1 MRHAAKGLL
10 AAWAL
15 GTVALGSVGCQNKLH
30 DDNLKLHAENRE
42 LRDQNEGLMGSRG
55 QALGPAVAPPEQP
68 AAAAPIREGPTTQPA
83 GYTIA
88 PRPAAPP
95 PAAPTPAPRNDLAET
110 GQDVTTD
117 PIAGT
122 TTVHLVGDALFD
134 PGRATLKETAK
145 AGLDKIA
152 AAIKR
157 QYPGKSVKVQGHTD
171 ADPIVHSKWSS
182 NMELSKARAEAVR
195 KYLVE
200 KGLDGGSIIS
210 EGFGESK
217 PKDAREKSRNRR
229 VEIVVVT
236 R

>member
-15 GTVALGSVGCQNKLH
+15 GMVALGSTGCQSKVADQRDELYNENK
-30 DDNLKLHAENRE
+30 E
-42 LRDQNEGLMGSRG
+42 LRAQLDARG
-55 QALGPAVAPPEQP
+55 TPSASLGPAIAPPEQP
-68 AAAAPIREGPTTQPA
+68 AAAAPFREPPTTQPA
-83 GYTIA
+83 GFSIA

-95 PAAPTPAPRNDLAET
+95 PPAAPTPTPRNDLAET

-152 AAIKR
+152 TAIKK

-171 ADPIVHSKWSS
+171 ADPIVHSRWSS
-182 NMELSKARAEAVR
+182 NMELSKARADAVR

-200 KGLDGGSIIS
+200 KGIDGGNVIS
-210 EGFGESK
+210 EGFGETK
-217 PKDAREKSRNRR
+217 PKDLREKSRNRR

>member
-1 MRHAAKGLL
+1 M
-10 AAWAL
+10 
-15 GTVALGSVGCQNKLH
+15 VALSSVGCQSKVADQRDDLYHENK
-30 DDNLKLHAENRE
+30 E
-42 LRDQNEGLMGSRG
+42 LRAQLEARNTPGNN
-55 QALGPAVAPPEQP
+55 LGPAIAPPEQR
-68 AAAAPIREGPTTQPA
+68 APVVAVREGPTTQPA
-83 GYTIA
+83 RYTITPPA
-88 PRPAAPP
+88 PTAP
-95 PAAPTPAPRNDLAET
+95 PAAPMPAPRNDLAET

-117 PIAGT
+117 PVAGT

-152 AAIKR
+152 AAIKK
-157 QYPGKSVKVQGHTD
+157 QFPGKSVKVQGHTD
-171 ADPIVHSKWSS
+171 ADPIVHSKWAS

-210 EGFGESK
+210 EGFGETK
-217 PKDAREKSRNRR
+217 PKDAREKSKNRR

>member
-1 MRHAAKGLL
+1 M
-10 AAWAL
+10 
-15 GTVALGSVGCQNKLH
+15 VALGSTGCQSKVANERDALYDENK
-30 DDNLKLHAENRE
+30 E
-42 LRDQNEGLMGSRG
+42 LRAQLDARG
-55 QALGPAVAPPEQP
+55 TPSANLGPAIAPPEQP
-68 AAAAPIREGPTTQPA
+68 AHVTAVREPPTTQPA
-83 GYTIA
+83 GFTIA

-95 PAAPTPAPRNDLAET
+95 PAAPMPAPRNDLAET

-134 PGRATLKETAK
+134 PGRATLKESAK
-145 AGLDKIA
+145 ASLDKVA
-152 AAIKR
+152 GAIKK
-157 QYPGKSVKVQGHTD
+157 QFPGKSVKVQGHTD

-200 KGLDGGSIIS
+200 KGLDGGHIVS

-217 PKDAREKSRNRR
+217 PKDAKEKSKNRR

>member
-15 GTVALGSVGCQNKLH
+15 GMVALGSTGCQSKVADERDELYNENK
-30 DDNLKLHAENRE
+30 E
-42 LRDQNEGLMGSRG
+42 LRAQLDARG
-55 QALGPAVAPPEQP
+55 TPTANLGPAIAPPEQP
-68 AAAAPIREGPTTQPA
+68 AQPAPFREPPTTQPA
-83 GYTIA
+83 GYTIT
-88 PRPAAPP
+88 PRPPAPP
-95 PAAPTPAPRNDLAET
+95 PAAPAPAPRNDLAET
-110 GQDVTTD
+110 GQDVTSD

-145 AGLDKIA
+145 ASLDKIA
-152 AAIKR
+152 LAIKK
-157 QYPGKSVKVQGHTD
+157 QFPGKSIKVQGHTD

-182 NMELSKARAEAVR
+182 NMELSKVRAEAVR

-217 PKDAREKSRNRR
+217 PKDPRDKSKNRR